1 MTMKEHSIS
10 IIKTMLIQ
18 NEGCVVEEEEDDDH
32 AEKREQE
39 PE

>member
-1 MTMKEHSIS
+1 MTMKEHSVS

-18 NEGCVVEEEEDDDH
+18 NEGCVEEEEDDDD

>member
-18 NEGCVVEEEEDDDH
+18 NESCVEEEEDDDD

>member
-18 NEGCVVEEEEDDDH
+18 NEGCVEEEEDDDD
-32 AEKREQE
+32 ADKREQE

>member
-10 IIKTMLIQ
+10 IIKTLLIQ
-18 NEGCVVEEEEDDDH
+18 SEGCVEEEDDDD

>member
-18 NEGCVVEEEEDDDH
+18 NEGCVEEEEDDDD